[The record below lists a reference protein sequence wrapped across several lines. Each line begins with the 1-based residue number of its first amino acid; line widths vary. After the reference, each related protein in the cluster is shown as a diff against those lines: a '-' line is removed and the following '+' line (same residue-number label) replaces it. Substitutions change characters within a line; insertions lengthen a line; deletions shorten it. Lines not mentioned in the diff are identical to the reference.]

1 MPSIPLRAV
10 ILAAGKGSRL
20 GNAGL
25 PKVIAPVAGVPLLHR
40 TLQALESVGVRTT
53 VIVVGHRAGEI
64 VTSVSGSRPAMRVV
78 FVQSARF
85 ASTNNA
91 YSLWLARRWLTEDLF
106 VLDGDVVF
114 DGAIL
119 GMLAAAGAPAAS
131 GVVPWRPGMDGTVM
145 ELTGSQ
151 VSAVH
156 LSGGP
161 RSDTDAAAL
170 FKTINIHLLRRNY
183 LDAEFVPL
191 LDELIAC
198 GGEQS
203 FYEEVLARTVRR
215 DRFPVAGVD
224 CAVAPCKEVDDGT
237 DLEIASFAF
246 GSPQERQEMLAR
258 QHGGYW
264 RHPVTDHC
272 LLTNPYFPPAR
283 MLEDLTATFGG
294 AVTGYPAGQDRQRE
308 LLSAVVG
315 LPPTR
320 LAVANGASEIIRV
333 LGQFL
338 TGVAVVVPCFGEYEA
353 AFAGGP
359 QIAVPWPE
367 LRVDIE
373 RVHQQAAEARASAVI
388 MESPANPTSLQVP
401 REELLRL
408 AALLARTATLL
419 IVDESFADFSASP
432 QSLQADLEAYPNIAI
447 IKSLSKAYGVAGLR
461 LGYLACANQDLLSGV
476 LAGLPI
482 WNINGPAE
490 AFLRLLPRYAADFQ
504 VSLEQVRAAR
514 DELYGMLSQRACFA
528 QVHRPEANFV
538 LARLASPRT
547 ASLTSDALFA
557 RHNILVKDCSGKSM
571 PHAAQ
576 YLRLASRTRT
586 ENQRLVHALD
596 DILAPGQEG
605 K

>member
-10 ILAAGKGSRL
+10 ILAAGRGSRL

-25 PKVIAPVAGVPLLHR
+25 PKVLAPVAGVPLLHR
-40 TLQALESVGVRTT
+40 TLQALESAGVRTT
-53 VIVVGHRAGEI
+53 VIVVGHRADDI
-64 VTSVSGSRPAMRVV
+64 VRSVSDSRPGIE
-78 FVQSARF
+78 FVRSPRF

-119 GMLAAAGAPAAS
+119 SLLAAAGAPAAS
-131 GVVPWRPGMDGTVM
+131 GVVRWHPGMDGTVV
-145 ELTGSQ
+145 ELTGGQ

-156 LSGGP
+156 LNGAP
-161 RSDTDAAAL
+161 RPDADAAAL
-170 FKTINIHLLRRNY
+170 FKTINVHLLRRDY

-215 DRFPVAGVD
+215 GRFPVAGVD
-224 CAVAPCKEVDDGT
+224 CAGVPCHEVDDGT
-237 DLEIASFAF
+237 DLEVASFAF
-246 GSPQERQEMLAR
+246 GSPRQRQEMLAR

-308 LLSAVVG
+308 LLSAVIG
-315 LPPTR
+315 LPPAR

-333 LGQFL
+333 LGQIM

-353 AFAGGP
+353 AFGGP
-359 QIAVPWPE
+359 RIAMPWPD
-367 LRVDIE
+367 LRVDVE
-373 RVHQQAAEARASAVI
+373 QVHKQATEARASAVI

-401 REELLRL
+401 REELLHL

-419 IVDESFADFSASP
+419 IVDESFADFSATP
-432 QSLQADLEAYPNIAI
+432 QSLQADLDAYPNIAI

-461 LGYLACANQDLLSGV
+461 LGYLACASRDLLAGV
-476 LAGLPI
+476 LDGLPI
-482 WNINGPAE
+482 WNVNGPAE
-490 AFLRLLPRYAADFQ
+490 AFLRLLPRYTAAYQF
-504 VSLEQVRAAR
+504 SLEQVRAAR
-514 DELYGMLSQRACFA
+514 DELYGMLSQRSCFA
-528 QVHRPEANFV
+528 QVHPPEANFV
-538 LARLASPRT
+538 LARLAGPRT
-547 ASLTSDALFA
+547 ADVTAHALFA

-571 PHAAQ
+571 PHAAR
-576 YLRLASRTRT
+576 YLRLASRTRP

-596 DILAPGQEG
+596 DVLAPGQEG
-605 K
+605 QR